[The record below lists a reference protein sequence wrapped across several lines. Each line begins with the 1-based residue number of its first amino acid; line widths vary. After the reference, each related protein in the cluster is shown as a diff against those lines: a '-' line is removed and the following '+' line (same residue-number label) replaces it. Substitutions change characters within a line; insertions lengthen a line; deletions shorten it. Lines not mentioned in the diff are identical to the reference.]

1 MKKTLLLAAGL
12 SACAAANA
20 AITQSADSSAFQF
33 KYEMD
38 VAPFSQD
45 LDSNGTID
53 WRNGGTGN
61 NGTPSVSGGFANNT
75 NTNQIFRGDDNNSI
89 WRVLANTAAADWT
102 MEISVAKTGGT
113 QGTSGWFGI
122 ATANLNESNSLAL
135 FNKDDRVT
143 VSGVDY
149 LVGTN
154 FASGAQNIFRITH
167 DAADNAY
174 YVWVNNTLLNTSLST
189 PIAGTNG
196 STFDNS
202 TFIGD
207 YGSAFAGNYSI
218 DYIRL
223 DSAAFAAIPE
233 PSTYGLLGAGA
244 LAAAALVRRR
254 RKAA

>member
-1 MKKTLLLAAGL
+1 MKKTLILAAGL

-20 AITQSADSSAFQF
+20 AITQSAASSTFQY

-38 VAPFSQD
+38 VAPNSQN
-45 LDSNGTID
+45 LD
-53 WRNGGTGN
+53 GTGGN
-61 NGTPSVSGGFANNT
+61 DWFGTGVPSVSGGFAVNT
-75 NTNQIFRGDDNNSI
+75 AADQLFRGDFTGSI
-89 WRVLANTAAADWT
+89 WRSIANSAAADWT

-135 FNKDDRVT
+135 FIKDDRVT

-154 FASGAQNIFRITH
+154 FASGAQNIFRIAH
-167 DAADNAY
+167 DTADNAY

-189 PIAGTNG
+189 PIAGANG
-196 STFDNS
+196 TKFANS

-218 DYIRL
+218 DYLRL